1 MYLAISL
8 VFVITTLL
16 EFAVVLFLK
25 RKITMD
31 NDISKISA
39 LNSQANHVSQIQQQG
54 MNDGSIELKNVSSKE
69 TITTRINGTTS
80 RMSVSNIKT
89 GLCLSASL
97 TTRID
102 ITMFCGFIIAYL
114 MFNIIYW
121 YICLSI

>member
-8 VFVITTLL
+8 VFVIITLL

-25 RKITMD
+25 RKVAMD

-39 LNSQANHVSQIQQQG
+39 LNSQANHVSQIHQQG
-54 MNDGSIELKNVSSKE
+54 MNDGSVEVKNVSSKE
-69 TITTRINGTTS
+69 TIATRIDVTTS
-80 RMSVSNIKT
+80 RMSVNNIKT
-89 GLCLSASL
+89 VLCLSASL

-102 ITMFCGFIIAYL
+102 ITMFCCFTIAYL

>member
-25 RKITMD
+25 RKVAMD
-31 NDISKISA
+31 NDISQICA
-39 LNSQANHVSQIQQQG
+39 HNSQSNHVSQIHQKG
-54 MNDGSIELKNVSSKE
+54 MNDGSVEVKNFSSKE
-69 TITTRINGTTS
+69 TIDTRINVTTS
-80 RMSVSNIKT
+80 RMSVHNIKT
-89 GLCLSASL
+89 VLCLNASL

-102 ITMFCGFIIAYL
+102 ITMFCCFTTAYL